1 MIGIS
6 ALVGV
11 CASRVSVLQQL
22 IVGCRYH
29 LRLCSPSRDQVP
41 WVSVPLGTFHLQ
53 WGILVPHTPM
63 APACSLGITLSPAV
77 NRDCNGVLN
86 CPWYH
91 GCSESKHGFVAARR
105 CVCSY
110 DCCSCGAAA
119 WVVHLFPL
127 PTNPRGRGWVG
138 ECSMLA
144 RCELRHTAGV
154 DLHAS
159 GMLHSFDCLRQ
170 ALLRCR

>member
-1 MIGIS
+1 MGRFTCN
-6 ALVGV
+6 GV
-11 CASRVSVLQQL
+11 LSCLTHPW
-22 IVGCRYH
+22 H
-29 LRLCSPSRDQVP
+29 LRAVWESLC
-41 WVSVPLGTFHLQ
+41 L
-53 WGILVPHTPM
+53 
-63 APACSLGITLSPAV
+63 PAD

-110 DCCSCGAAA
+110 DYCSCGAAA

-144 RCELRHTAGV
+144 QCELRHNVAV
-154 DLHAS
+154 SPHAV
-159 GMLHSFDCLRQ
+159 GMLHSLCLCGRRLSAVVAAAEWFRQ
-170 ALLRCR
+170 RIRRIRLALRLIMCFA